1 MTVIKKPKDA
11 LPVFGNGVQIVFG
24 RTKSNEPQKLA
35 EGGKKGSKR
44 PIEGASDCSDFS
56 PDS

>member
-24 RTKSNEPQKLA
+24 RTKPNEPQKLA
-35 EGGKKGSKR
+35 ERAKKGSKR
-44 PIEGASDCSDFS
+44 PIKDHVEDT
-56 PDS
+56 